1 MLSLRF
7 RGAMANFAAVWTSG
21 DRWENVARSRL
32 YTVGTTVKNVTGL
45 LSFGLGRKGAAKRSH
60 TAVALNGN
68 RNSMVEPAKRGAM
81 IAFMV
86 PWMW

>member
-1 MLSLRF
+1 M
-7 RGAMANFAAVWTSG
+7 
-21 DRWENVARSRL
+21 
-32 YTVGTTVKNVTGL
+32 
-45 LSFGLGRKGAAKRSH
+45 KGAAKRSH